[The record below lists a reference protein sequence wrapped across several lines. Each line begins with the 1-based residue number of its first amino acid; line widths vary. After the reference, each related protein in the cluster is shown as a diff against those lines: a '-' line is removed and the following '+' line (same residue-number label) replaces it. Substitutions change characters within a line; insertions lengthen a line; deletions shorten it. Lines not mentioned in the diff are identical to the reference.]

1 MTESPLEANP
11 LALVIEDHDGVAE
24 ICRVA
29 LERAG
34 FEVEI
39 AQDGQ
44 IALDRLATLIPAL
57 ILLDLHLPNVSGQQ
71 VLHYIRTHPP
81 LAKTQVILTSADV
94 PRANELQYEVDYILE
109 KPFSFYTLYELAKAV
124 RVSIPAYDTPNSH
137 NESLQA
143 N

>member
-1 MTESPLEANP
+1 MTESHSKVNP
-11 LALVIEDHDGVAE
+11 LALIVEDHDGVAE

-29 LERAG
+29 LERAE

-44 IALDRLATLIPAL
+44 IALERLATITPAL

-94 PRANELQYEVDYILE
+94 PRAKDLHYEVDYVLE
-109 KPFSFYTLYELAKAV
+109 KPFSFYTLYELAKAL
-124 RVSIPAYDTPNSH
+124 RVSNPAHDTPNSH
-137 NESLQA
+137 NESL
-143 N
+143 